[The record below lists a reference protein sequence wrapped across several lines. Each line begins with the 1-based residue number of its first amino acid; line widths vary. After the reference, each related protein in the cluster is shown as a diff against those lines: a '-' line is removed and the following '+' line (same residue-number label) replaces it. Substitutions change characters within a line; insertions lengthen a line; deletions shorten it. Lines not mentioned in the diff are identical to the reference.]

1 MTCGRSYLAAHI
13 SRVWLAAFLTICIAF
28 ADTSA
33 QASLEKERL
42 VVTTASGNHAFDV
55 EIAKTPAQQAR
66 GLMFRRTLGAR
77 NGMLFLYEEPQ
88 VVSMWMRNT
97 YIPLD
102 MIFIRADGKVH
113 RVERSAEPLS
123 ERIIGSG
130 EEVTAVLELA
140 GGTAARIGLKP
151 GDVVEHAHFKTAQ
164 R

>member
-1 MTCGRSYLAAHI
+1 MRHILHVWFAAL
-13 SRVWLAAFLTICIAF
+13 VTICVVF
-28 ADTSA
+28 AATAA

-66 GLMFRRTLGAR
+66 GLMFRRSLGAGS
-77 NGMLFLYEEPQ
+77 GMLFLYEEPQ

-113 RVERSAEPLS
+113 RVEPSAEPLS
-123 ERIIGSG
+123 ERIIRSG

-151 GDVVEHAHFKTAQ
+151 GDVVKHAHFKTAQ